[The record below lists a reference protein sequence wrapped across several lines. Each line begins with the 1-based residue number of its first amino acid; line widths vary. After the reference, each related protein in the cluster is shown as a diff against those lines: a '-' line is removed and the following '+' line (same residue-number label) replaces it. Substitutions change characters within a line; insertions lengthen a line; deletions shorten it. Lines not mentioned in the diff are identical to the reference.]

1 MISRGSGPPLAA
13 RPVVLVVDDNAPLR
27 DTVRE
32 TLEEEGYVVFT
43 ASRGDE
49 ALKILRVKRT
59 DAILL
64 DLQLPDADGL
74 SLISPIRDETD
85 APLIVVS
92 GKGALIDKVVGLEMG
107 ADDYIG
113 KPFEMKELVAR
124 VKASVRRY
132 KGLPKPKGDAAG
144 GFRFGR
150 HVLDL
155 RTFQVLDEQG
165 NSCHLTTMEFRLLEA
180 LVRAANTVLTREQL
194 LERARADNL
203 AVNDRAIDIQI
214 ARIRKKL
221 GDDSPPPRLIRTVRG
236 IGYMLACEVQPI

>member
-1 MISRGSGPPLAA
+1 MIARGAEPPAMG

-27 DTVRE
+27 DTIRE
-32 TLEEEGYVVFT
+32 TLEEEGYTVFT
-43 ASRGDE
+43 ASRGAE
-49 ALKILRVKRT
+49 ALNILRVKRA

-64 DLQLPDADGL
+64 DLQLPDGDGL

-150 HVLDL
+150 HILDL
-155 RTFQVLDEQG
+155 RTFQVFDAKGEA
-165 NSCHLTTMEFRLLEA
+165 CKLTAMEFRLLEA

-214 ARIRKKL
+214 ARIRKKI
-221 GDDSPPPRLIRTVRG
+221 GDDPRSPQLIRTVRG
-236 IGYMLACEVQPI
+236 IGYILSCDVQII